1 MIVRPFAQQGHWT
14 QVHNVVFD
22 SIMPRVSSGALKVL
36 LLVIRRTTGY
46 DQRNAALTYADI
58 KKGTGIKS
66 DATVDKSLDHLC
78 GTAIF
83 GAAVLL
89 KKTPGSVGAAPHKA
103 SKFAIN
109 RSFAVDSDTLKN
121 EVYASKNEALK
132 SSDTSKNE
140 VFDTSKNEASYPNVK
155 NSLEEPN
162 TVVENACEKESEN
175 IGTATTSPKAKTETQ
190 NQPWPD
196 AIETTARRI
205 CKIPMKIGD
214 RDFGELQQTSDF
226 VLAECDGDVQR
237 ACQEWERYFSPEFWR
252 YDSPPFLS
260 QIRNLW
266 GRQKFKAD
274 NANAPQPEL
283 RGNAPSLEESN
294 RRNAEFL
301 KRFPNLQN
309 GQVR

>member
-1 MIVRPFAQQGHWT
+1 
-14 QVHNVVFD
+14 
-22 SIMPRVSSGALKVL
+22 
-36 LLVIRRTTGY
+36 
-46 DQRNAALTYADI
+46 
-58 KKGTGIKS
+58 
-66 DATVDKSLDHLC
+66 
-78 GTAIF
+78 
-83 GAAVLL
+83 
-89 KKTPGSVGAAPHKA
+89 
-103 SKFAIN
+103 
-109 RSFAVDSDTLKN
+109 
-121 EVYASKNEALK
+121 LK